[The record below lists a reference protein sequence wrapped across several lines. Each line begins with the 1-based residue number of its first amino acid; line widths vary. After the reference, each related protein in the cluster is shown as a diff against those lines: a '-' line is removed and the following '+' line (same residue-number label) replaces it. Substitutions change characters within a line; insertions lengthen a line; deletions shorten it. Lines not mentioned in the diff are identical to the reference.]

1 MQGIVYLIGAGPGD
15 PELITVRGVRC
26 LTVAECV
33 IVDDGVNP
41 DLLLNL
47 HPEKELIFVG
57 KKAGSQD
64 LSQHQIHDIIIGKA
78 KEGKIIARL
87 KNEDPF
93 FFTGGREEAEALI
106 EAGIPFEIIPGI
118 PSVLAAPTYAGVPVT
133 NCDFSPAVTF
143 VAAREGLDKKGSLI
157 CWKDLAASDQTLVFP
172 AENSNPAEIADQ
184 LISHG
189 RSAETPVA
197 LIQGGTTPRQ
207 KVFTGTLKDVVASVR
222 MSDFTLPSIMVVG
235 DVVRQREKLKWF
247 ETRPLFGRR
256 ILITRPRAQA
266 EDFRRRLVELGA
278 EVITLPTIEIR
289 DPDSWSPMDDVI
301 GRIAQYQWILFT
313 SVNGVKRFFARWKLA
328 KKDIRDLHGIK
339 ICVIGSAT
347 GKAVISLGLNPQV
360 VPDEYRAE
368 GLLDSLKGKVLP
380 GDRILI
386 PRAKVAR
393 DVLPQTLR
401 CWGAT
406 VNVVVAYQTVP
417 ARNNAEPL
425 LQAFRESPVDL
436 VAFTSSSSVTSLAEL
451 MSPTS
456 LRELLQHVSIAS
468 IGPITSQTL
477 RELGLKVAVQPS
489 QFDVPSLV
497 EAIRRHYEVSI

>member
-1 MQGIVYLIGAGPGD
+1 MHGKVYMIGAGPGD

-26 LTVAECV
+26 LTAAECV
-33 IVDDGVNP
+33 IVDDEVNP
-41 DLLLNL
+41 DLLLNVN
-47 HPEKELIFVG
+47 PEKELIFVG
-57 KKAGSQD
+57 KKTGSRD
-64 LSQHQIHDIIIGKA
+64 LSQQQIHDVIIGKA

-87 KNEDPF
+87 KKEDPF
-93 FFTGGREEAEALI
+93 FSTGGRQEAEALAN
-106 EAGIPFEIIPGI
+106 AGIPFEIIPGI
-118 PSVLAAPTYAGVPVT
+118 LSLLAAPAYAGMPVT
-133 NCDFSPAVTF
+133 NWDFSPTVTL
-143 VAAREGLDKKGSLI
+143 VAPHDKLHIKGGLISWEK
-157 CWKDLAASDQTLVFP
+157 LATSDQILVFS
-172 AENSNPAEIADQ
+172 AGNLNPIEIADR
-184 LISHG
+184 LIRHG
-189 RSAETPVA
+189 RSASTPVA

-222 MSDFTLPSIMVVG
+222 MSDFTLPSITVVG

-266 EDFRRRLVELGA
+266 EDFRRRLTELGA

-328 KKDIRDLHGIK
+328 KRDIRDLYGIK

-360 VPDEYRAE
+360 VPDEYQAE
-368 GLLDSLKGKVLP
+368 GLLDSLKGKILP

-401 CWGAT
+401 SWGAT

-451 MSPTS
+451 MSPRS
-456 LRELLQHVSIAS
+456 LRELLQHVRIAS

-477 RELGLKVAVQPS
+477 LELGLKVAVQPS

-497 EAIRRHYEVSI
+497 EAIQRHYEVAI